1 MTSRIIFFLALSVLL
16 PPSTHAALWSDV
28 LDSAR
33 AMDWASIPYSI
44 PTDWTQCGSTITA
57 PSSTAEI
64 NAAIAACGPNQY
76 VQLGAG
82 TFTPASGITIET
94 NNVALRG
101 MGPGQ
106 TIIDSGA
113 VACFLGNTNI
123 CISTGGNYLNGTPT
137 IVNGVSGFS
146 PGSTSLVVDDASGI
160 SIGQYVIVTQLND
173 TSPDANGGFIVCEGV
188 WTAGACEGGQGTT
201 RQVIQV
207 VKVTN
212 KSSNTLTISPELH
225 YYKWSDSQ
233 TPQVNYFTGGTSSFL
248 HDIGVENLTVHD
260 TSGTEVMYGAI
271 QFGHTG
277 GGWVKNVVVNQ
288 CVTAC
293 VHTGESTKITVRD
306 SYFYKSPGGG
316 ASSRY
321 GISCSNSSDIAVINN
336 IFQQIQAS
344 FANNGGCAGGIW
356 AYNTSRNQPWPF
368 DWNNPAIYSTHAAG
382 SMLWLVEGN
391 DANGM
396 TQDLSHGTS
405 CCITAFRNYW
415 NGKSYVGDLGLATAN
430 TQVTNLMAWV
440 SRRDNFLGNVLG
452 SNDLHTNYESSQ
464 GPNGVEGNL
473 AVSIYSLGYV
483 GAGESTTGFGGYDA
497 AAWSSLYRFGN
508 YDYASDATRWCGNSG
523 STGWATTCASTS
535 EVPATQTVPAAES
548 LPASF
553 FLSSKPSWFGS
564 TVWPAI
570 GPEVTGG
577 YDSAGHATRIP
588 SLVCYSDIMG
598 GPADG
603 TGSILNFDANSCYAA
618 VPSSVSGSV
627 SFSGGVVMQ

>member
-1 MTSRIIFFLALSVLL
+1 MIALALVLML
-16 PPSTHAALWSDV
+16 GLATPARAALWTDV

-33 AMDWASIPYSI
+33 AMDWQSIPYDI
-44 PTDWTQCGSTITA
+44 PAGWTQCGSTIAA

-64 NAAIAACGPNQY
+64 NAAIAACGTNQY

-82 TFTPASGITIET
+82 TFTPSTGILIER
-94 NNVALRG
+94 NNVILRG
-101 MGPGQ
+101 MGPQQ
-106 TIIDSGA
+106 TVINSG
-113 VACFLGNTNI
+113 VAGCFLGSTNI

-137 IVNGVSGFS
+137 ITNGVSGFA
-146 PGSTSLVVDDASGI
+146 PGSTSLVVADASGI
-160 SIGQYVIVTQLND
+160 SIGQYVIATQLND
-173 TSPDANGGFIVCEGV
+173 TTPDANGAFIVCEGV
-188 WTAGACEGGQGTT
+188 WLAGACQGGQGST
-201 RQVIQV
+201 RQVLQV
-207 VKVTN
+207 VQVVG
-212 KSSNTLTISPELH
+212 KSGNTLTIAPELH

-233 TPQVNYFTGGTSSFL
+233 SPQINYFSGGTSSFL
-248 HDIGVENLTVHD
+248 HDIGVENLTIHD
-260 TSGTEVMYGAI
+260 TTGTFPLYGSI

-277 GGWVKNVVVNQ
+277 GGWVKNVVVNE
-288 CVTAC
+288 CGTAC
-293 VHTGESTKITVRD
+293 IHAGESTKITVRD

-321 GISCSNSSDIAVINN
+321 GISCSNSSDVAVINN

-344 FANNGGCAGGIW
+344 MVNNGGCAGGIF

-368 DWNNPAIYSTHAAG
+368 DWNNPAVYATHAAG
-382 SMLWLVEGN
+382 SMLWLIEGN

-396 TQDLSHGTS
+396 TLDLSHGTS
-405 CCITAFRNYW
+405 CCMTAFRNYW
-415 NGKSYVGDLGLATAN
+415 NGRSYVGDLGEATVPNN

-440 SRRDNFLGNVLG
+440 SRRTNFLGNVLG
-452 SNDLHTNYESSQ
+452 DNSRHTNYESSQ
-464 GPNGVEGNL
+464 GPNGVEGSL

-508 YDYASDATRWCGNSG
+508 YDYATDGTRWCGNS
-523 STGWATTCASTS
+523 SNTGWATTCASVS
-535 EVPATQTVPAAES
+535 EVPSTQSVPAAET

-564 TVWPAI
+564 MSWPAI

-588 SLVCYSDIMG
+588 SLVCYSDVMG